1 MSANAA
7 VKRNFKCLL
16 RFFLGNINELA
27 GNSIAMKRGAIPSL
41 SPSGRQELASY
52 ELYLREQRDISP
64 VTIRNYL
71 SDLRS
76 FVVWYE
82 TKRIKSGE
90 AAKVGFQLE
99 QITTPTLTRY
109 RSYLQSQL
117 KLAPAS
123 INRYLVTLK
132 SYFAWAMD
140 SKKIT
145 HNPATVVKLIPVVKS
160 PPRQISDAE
169 ESAIVSAVTH
179 HGSARDRT
187 IIILMLHTGLRAAE
201 VCLLQVEHIHL
212 SKRSGYLQVYGK
224 RNKYREVPLNA
235 TVRKLLSEYLPTVE
249 GTWLFISRKTKSAIT
264 TRALGY
270 LISKYARIAGVEDI
284 SPHDLR
290 HRFGY
295 RMAETVPL
303 HRLAQIMGHDSLD
316 TTMVYVGGTS
326 EDLQRDVEQI
336 AWQ

>member
-1 MSANAA
+1 
-7 VKRNFKCLL
+7 
-16 RFFLGNINELA
+16 
-27 GNSIAMKRGAIPSL
+27 MKPDATSSL
-41 SPSGRQELASY
+41 SPSGCRELADY
-52 ELYLREQRDISP
+52 EFYLREQRDISP
-64 VTIRNYL
+64 VTVRNYL

-76 FVVWYE
+76 FIVWYE
-82 TKRIKSGE
+82 TKSINSATAMVEFNLTK
-90 AAKVGFQLE
+90 
-99 QITTPTLTRY
+99 ITTPTLTRY

-123 INRYLVTLK
+123 INRYLVALK
-132 SYFAWAMD
+132 SYFALAVEGQ
-140 SKKIT
+140 KIAI
-145 HNPATVVKLIPVVKS
+145 NPAKVVKLIPLIKS
-160 PPRQISDAE
+160 SPRQVNDGE
-169 ESAIVSAVTH
+169 ESAIVSAVTNY
-179 HGSARDRT
+179 GSVRDRT
-187 IIILMLHTGLRAAE
+187 IIILMFHTGLRAAE
-201 VCLLQVEHIHL
+201 VCRLKSEHIHL
-212 SKRSGYLQVYGK
+212 RKRSGYLEVYGK

-235 TVRKLLSEYLPTVE
+235 TVRKVLLEYIPTTE
-249 GTWLFISRKTKSAIT
+249 GCWLFISRKTKSAIT

-270 LISKYARIAGVEDI
+270 LVGKYARIAGVEDI

-316 TTMVYVGGTS
+316 TTMVYVRGTS

>member
-1 MSANAA
+1 
-7 VKRNFKCLL
+7 
-16 RFFLGNINELA
+16 
-27 GNSIAMKRGAIPSL
+27 MKPDATPSL
-41 SPSGRQELASY
+41 SPSGRQELADY
-52 ELYLREQRDISP
+52 ELYLRGQRDISP

-76 FVVWYE
+76 FITWYE
-82 TKRIKSGE
+82 TKSINLATAMVE
-90 AAKVGFQLE
+90 FDLAK
-99 QITTPTLTRY
+99 ITTPTLTRY

-132 SYFAWAMD
+132 SYFALAVEER
-140 SKKIT
+140 KIT
-145 HNPATVVKLIPVVKS
+145 TNPVGVVKLIPLIKS
-160 PPRQISDAE
+160 PPHQISDAE
-169 ESAIVSAVTH
+169 ESAIVSAVTNY
-179 HGSARDRT
+179 GSERDRT
-187 IIILMLHTGLRAAE
+187 IIILMFHTGLRAAE
-201 VCLLQVEHIHL
+201 VCQLRCEHIHL
-212 SKRSGYLQVYGK
+212 RKRSGYLQVYGK

-235 TVRKLLSEYLPTVE
+235 TVRKVLLEYLTMVE
-249 GTWLFISRKTKSAIT
+249 GDWLFLSRKTKSAIT

-270 LISKYARIAGVEDI
+270 LVAKYARIARVENV

-316 TTMVYVGGTS
+316 TTMVYVRGTS

>member
-1 MSANAA
+1 
-7 VKRNFKCLL
+7 
-16 RFFLGNINELA
+16 
-27 GNSIAMKRGAIPSL
+27 MKPDAIPSL
-41 SPSGRQELASY
+41 SPSGRQELADYESY
-52 ELYLREQRDISP
+52 LCEQRDISP

-76 FVVWYE
+76 FIAWYE
-82 TKRIKSGE
+82 TKSVSSVI
-90 AAKVGFQLE
+90 VGFDLA

-132 SYFAWAMD
+132 SYFAWAVD
-140 SKKIT
+140 LKKIAT
-145 HNPATVVKLIPVVKS
+145 NPATVVKLIPLIKS
-160 PPRQISDAE
+160 PPHQISDAE
-169 ESAIVSAVTH
+169 ESAIVSAVTSY
-179 HGSARDRT
+179 GSFRDRV

-201 VCLLQVEHIHL
+201 VCQLKVEHIHL
-212 SKRSGYLQVYGK
+212 RKRSGYLQVYGK

-235 TVRKLLSEYLPTVE
+235 TVRKVLLDYLPTIE
-249 GTWLFISRKTKSAIT
+249 GDWLFISRKTKSAIT

-270 LISKYARIAGVEDI
+270 LVSKYARIAGVENI

-316 TTMVYVGGTS
+316 TTMVYVRGTS
-326 EDLQRDVEQI
+326 EDLQRAVEQI

>member
-1 MSANAA
+1 MKPGAISSLSLSGG
-7 VKRNFKCLL
+7 R
-16 RFFLGNINELA
+16 ELA
-27 GNSIAMKRGAIPSL
+27 D
-41 SPSGRQELASY
+41 Y
-52 ELYLREQRDISP
+52 ESYLRGQRDLSP
-64 VTIRNYL
+64 VTVRNYL

-76 FVVWYE
+76 FIVWHE
-82 TKRIKSGE
+82 NKSV
-90 AAKVGFQLE
+90 KSPFVGFQLE

-117 KLAPAS
+117 KLAPTS

-132 SYFAWAMD
+132 SYFVWAVD
-140 SKKIT
+140 LKKIAY
-145 HNPATVVKLIPVVKS
+145 NPATVVKLIPLS
-160 PPRQISDAE
+160 LSSPRQISDQE
-169 ESAIVSAVTH
+169 ESAIISTVTSY
-179 HGSARDRT
+179 GSFRDRV

-201 VCLLQVEHIHL
+201 VCQLRVEHIYL
-212 SKRSGYLQVYGK
+212 RNRSGYLQVYGK
-224 RNKYREVPLNA
+224 RNKYREVPLNS
-235 TVRKLLSEYLPTVE
+235 TVRKLLLEYLPTVF
-249 GTWLFISRKTKSAIT
+249 GTWLFVSRKTQFAIT

-270 LISKYARIAGVEDI
+270 LVGKYARIARVEDI

-316 TTMVYVGGTS
+316 TTMVYVRGTS

>member
-1 MSANAA
+1 MFGS
-7 VKRNFKCLL
+7 
-16 RFFLGNINELA
+16 INELTS
-27 GNSIAMKRGAIPSL
+27 NPIVVKPDAISSL
-41 SPSGRQELASY
+41 SPSGRQELADY
-52 ELYLREQRDISP
+52 EFYLREQRDISP
-64 VTIRNYL
+64 VTVRNYL

-82 TKRIKSGE
+82 TKSLNS
-90 AAKVGFQLE
+90 ATVGFDLTK
-99 QITTPTLTRY
+99 ITTPTLTRY

-132 SYFAWAMD
+132 SYFALAVEGQ
-140 SKKIT
+140 KIT
-145 HNPATVVKLIPVVKS
+145 TNPAKVVKLIPLIKS
-160 PPRQISDAE
+160 PPRQINDGE
-169 ESAIVSAVTH
+169 ESAIVSAVTNY
-179 HGSARDRT
+179 GSSREDRT
-187 IIILMLHTGLRAAE
+187 IIILMFHTGLRAAE
-201 VCLLQVEHIHL
+201 ICQLRWEHIHL
-212 SKRSGYLQVYGK
+212 RKRSGYLQVYGK

-235 TVRKLLSEYLPTVE
+235 TVRKVLLEYIPTIE
-249 GTWLFISRKTKSAIT
+249 GNWLFISRKTKSAIT

-270 LISKYARIAGVEDI
+270 LVGKYARIAGVEDV

-316 TTMVYVGGTS
+316 TTMVYVRGTS

>member
-1 MSANAA
+1 
-7 VKRNFKCLL
+7 
-16 RFFLGNINELA
+16 
-27 GNSIAMKRGAIPSL
+27 MKPDAISSL
-41 SPSGRQELASY
+41 SSSGRQELADY
-52 ELYLREQRDISP
+52 EFYLREQRDISP
-64 VTIRNYL
+64 VTVRNYL

-76 FVVWYE
+76 FIAWYE
-82 TKRIKSGE
+82 TKSINSTTAMVE
-90 AAKVGFQLE
+90 FDLAK
-99 QITTPTLTRY
+99 ITTPTLTRY

-132 SYFAWAMD
+132 SYFALAVEGQ
-140 SKKIT
+140 KIT
-145 HNPATVVKLIPVVKS
+145 TNPAKVVKLIPLIKS
-160 PPRQISDAE
+160 PPRQISNAE
-169 ESAIVSAVTH
+169 ESAIVSAVTNY
-179 HGSARDRT
+179 GSVRDRT
-187 IIILMLHTGLRAAE
+187 IIILMFHTGLRAAE
-201 VCLLQVEHIHL
+201 VCQLKSEHIHL
-212 SKRSGYLQVYGK
+212 RKRSGYLEVYGK

-235 TVRKLLSEYLPTVE
+235 TVRKVLLEYIPVIE
-249 GTWLFISRKTKSAIT
+249 SGWLFISRKTKSAIT

-270 LISKYARIAGVEDI
+270 LISKYALIAGVEDV

-303 HRLAQIMGHDSLD
+303 HRLAQIMGHDSLN
-316 TTMVYVGGTS
+316 TTMIYVRGTS

>member
-1 MSANAA
+1 
-7 VKRNFKCLL
+7 
-16 RFFLGNINELA
+16 
-27 GNSIAMKRGAIPSL
+27 MKPGATPSL
-41 SPSGRQELASY
+41 SSSGRQELVSY
-52 ELYLREQRDISP
+52 ESYLRGQKDLSP

-76 FVVWYE
+76 FIAWYE
-82 TKRIKSGE
+82 NQSVRAIQ
-90 AAKVGFQLE
+90 VGFNLT

-109 RSYLQSQL
+109 RSHLQSQL

-132 SYFAWAMD
+132 SYFAWAVD
-140 SKKIT
+140 LKKIT
-145 HNPATVVKLIPVVKS
+145 HNPAAVVKLIPLVKS
-160 PPRQISDAE
+160 SPRQISDAE
-169 ESAIVSAVTH
+169 ESAIVSAVTSY
-179 HGSARDRT
+179 GSFRDRT

-201 VCLLQVEHIHL
+201 VCQLKSEHIHL
-212 SKRSGYLQVYGK
+212 RKRSGYLEVYGK
-224 RNKYREVPLNA
+224 RNKYREVPLNGTA
-235 TVRKLLSEYLPTVE
+235 RKLLSEYLTQVE
-249 GTWLFISRKTKSAIT
+249 GTWLFISRKTKSKIT

-270 LISKYARIAGVEDI
+270 LVHKYARIAGVEDI

-316 TTMVYVGGTS
+316 TTMVYVRGTS

>member
-1 MSANAA
+1 
-7 VKRNFKCLL
+7 
-16 RFFLGNINELA
+16 
-27 GNSIAMKRGAIPSL
+27 MKPDAISSL
-41 SPSGRQELASY
+41 SPSGRQELADY
-52 ELYLREQRDISP
+52 ESYLREQRDISP

-76 FVVWYE
+76 FIIWYE
-82 TKRIKSGE
+82 TRNVS
-90 AAKVGFQLE
+90 AAKVGFDLAK
-99 QITTPTLTRY
+99 ITTPTLTRY

-132 SYFAWAMD
+132 SYFALAVD
-140 SKKIT
+140 LKKIAT
-145 HNPATVVKLIPVVKS
+145 NPATVVKLIPLIKS
-160 PPRQISDAE
+160 PPHQISDAD
-169 ESAIVSAVTH
+169 ESSIVSAVTSY
-179 HGSARDRT
+179 GSFRDRV

-201 VCLLQVEHIHL
+201 VCQLKSEHIHL
-212 SKRSGYLQVYGK
+212 RKRSGYLQVYGK

-235 TVRKLLSEYLPTVE
+235 TVRKLLLEYLPTVKDN
-249 GTWLFISRKTKSAIT
+249 WLFISRKTKSAIT

-270 LISKYARIAGVEDI
+270 LVHKYARIAGVEDI

-316 TTMVYVGGTS
+316 TTMVYVRGTS

>member
-1 MSANAA
+1 
-7 VKRNFKCLL
+7 
-16 RFFLGNINELA
+16 
-27 GNSIAMKRGAIPSL
+27 
-41 SPSGRQELASY
+41 
-52 ELYLREQRDISP
+52 
-64 VTIRNYL
+64 
-71 SDLRS
+71 LRS

-82 TKRIKSGE
+82 TNSVR
-90 AAKVGFQLE
+90 AAKVGFQLN

-109 RSYLQSQL
+109 RSYLQDQL

-132 SYFAWAMD
+132 SYFAWAFD
-140 SKKIT
+140 LKKIAN
-145 HNPATVVKLIPVVKS
+145 NPAGVVKLIPLVKS
-160 PPRQISDAE
+160 SPRQISDAE
-169 ESAIVSAVTH
+169 ESAIVSAVTSY
-179 HGSARDRT
+179 GSARDHT

-201 VCLLQVEHIHL
+201 VCQLQVEHIHL
-212 SKRSGYLQVYGK
+212 GKRSGYLEVYGK

-235 TVRKLLSEYLPTVE
+235 TIRKVLSEYLPTIE
-249 GTWLFISRKTKSAIT
+249 GTWLFLSRKTVGAIT

-270 LISKYARIAGVEDI
+270 LVSKYARIAGVEDI

-303 HRLAQIMGHDSLD
+303 HRLAQIMGHDSID
-316 TTMVYVGGTS
+316 TTMIYVRGTS

>member
-1 MSANAA
+1 
-7 VKRNFKCLL
+7 
-16 RFFLGNINELA
+16 
-27 GNSIAMKRGAIPSL
+27 MKPDATPSL
-41 SPSGRQELASY
+41 SSSGRQELADY
-52 ELYLREQRDISP
+52 EFYLREQRDISS
-64 VTIRNYL
+64 VTVRNYL

-76 FVVWYE
+76 FIAWYE
-82 TKRIKSGE
+82 TQNHNST
-90 AAKVGFQLE
+90 KVGFDFAK
-99 QITTPTLTRY
+99 ITTPTLTRY

-132 SYFAWAMD
+132 SYFAWAVD
-140 SKKIT
+140 LKKT
-145 HNPATVVKLIPVVKS
+145 AHNPAMVVKLIPLIKS
-160 PPRQISDAE
+160 SPRQISDTE
-169 ESAIVSAVTH
+169 ESAIVSAVTNY
-179 HGSARDRT
+179 GSARDRT

-201 VCLLQVEHIHL
+201 VCQLKKGHIHL
-212 SKRSGYLQVYGK
+212 RKRSGYLQVYGK

-235 TVRKLLSEYLPTVE
+235 TVRKVLGEYIPMIE
-249 GTWLFISRKTKSAIT
+249 GGWLFISRKTKSAIT

-270 LISKYARIAGVEDI
+270 LIGKYARIAGVEDV

-303 HRLAQIMGHDSLD
+303 HRLAQIMGHDSLN
-316 TTMVYVGGTS
+316 TTMVYVRGTS

>member
-1 MSANAA
+1 MKPDAT
-7 VKRNFKCLL
+7 L
-16 RFFLGNINELA
+16 
-27 GNSIAMKRGAIPSL
+27 SI
-41 SPSGRQELASY
+41 SPSGRQELADY
-52 ELYLREQRDISP
+52 ESYLRRQRDISS
-64 VTIRNYL
+64 VTVRNYL

-76 FVVWYE
+76 FITWYE
-82 TKRIKSGE
+82 TKSLNS
-90 AAKVGFQLE
+90 AKVGFDLTK
-99 QITTPTLTRY
+99 ITTPTLTRY

-123 INRYLVTLK
+123 INRYLITLK
-132 SYFAWAMD
+132 SYFALAAEGQ
-140 SKKIT
+140 KIT
-145 HNPATVVKLIPVVKS
+145 TNPAKVVKLIPLIKS
-160 PPRQISDAE
+160 PPRQISDGE

-179 HGSARDRT
+179 YGSARDRT
-187 IIILMLHTGLRAAE
+187 IIILMFHTGLRAAE
-201 VCLLQVEHIHL
+201 VCQLKSEHIHL
-212 SKRSGYLQVYGK
+212 RKRSGYLQVYGK

-235 TVRKLLSEYLPTVE
+235 TVRKVLLEYLTTVE
-249 GTWLFISRKTKSAIT
+249 GDWLFVSRKTKSAIT

-270 LISKYARIAGVEDI
+270 LVGKYARIAGIEDI

-316 TTMVYVGGTS
+316 TTMVYVRGTS

>member
-1 MSANAA
+1 
-7 VKRNFKCLL
+7 
-16 RFFLGNINELA
+16 
-27 GNSIAMKRGAIPSL
+27 MKPDAISSL
-41 SPSGRQELASY
+41 SSSGRQELADY
-52 ELYLREQRDISP
+52 ESYLRRQRDISP

-76 FVVWYE
+76 FIIWYE
-82 TKRIKSGE
+82 TRSVS

-109 RSYLQSQL
+109 RSYLQFQL

-123 INRYLVTLK
+123 INRYLITLK
-132 SYFAWAMD
+132 SYFALAVD
-140 SKKIT
+140 LKKIAT
-145 HNPATVVKLIPVVKS
+145 NPATVVKLIPLIKS
-160 PPRQISDAE
+160 PPHQISDAE
-169 ESAIVSAVTH
+169 ESAIVSAVTSY
-179 HGSARDRT
+179 GSFRDRV

-201 VCLLQVEHIHL
+201 VCQLKSEHIHL
-212 SKRSGYLQVYGK
+212 RKRSGYLQVYGK

-235 TVRKLLSEYLPTVE
+235 TVRKLLLEYLPTVKDN
-249 GTWLFISRKTKSAIT
+249 WLFISRKTKSAIT

-270 LISKYARIAGVEDI
+270 LVHKYARIAGVEDI

-316 TTMVYVGGTS
+316 TTMVYVRGTS

>member
-1 MSANAA
+1 
-7 VKRNFKCLL
+7 
-16 RFFLGNINELA
+16 
-27 GNSIAMKRGAIPSL
+27 MKPGAISSL
-41 SPSGRQELASY
+41 SLSSRQELADYKSY
-52 ELYLREQRDISP
+52 LCGQRDISP

-71 SDLRS
+71 SDLHS
-76 FVVWYE
+76 FIVWYE
-82 TKRIKSGE
+82 TKSIKFSE
-90 AAKVGFQLE
+90 AIRVGFQLE
-99 QITTPTLTRY
+99 QITTPTLIRY

-132 SYFAWAMD
+132 SYFSWAVD
-140 SKKIT
+140 LKKIT
-145 HNPATVVKLIPVVKS
+145 NNPATVVKLIPLMKS
-160 PPRQISDAE
+160 SPRQINDVE
-169 ESAIVSAVTH
+169 ESALVSAVTS
-179 HGSARDRT
+179 HGLFRDRA

-201 VCLLQVEHIHL
+201 VCQLKSKHIHL
-212 SKRSGYLQVYGK
+212 RKRGGYLQVYGK

-235 TVRKLLSEYLPTVE
+235 TARKVLSEYLPTVT
-249 GTWLFISRKTKSAIT
+249 GSWLFVSRKTKTTIT

-270 LISKYARIAGVEDI
+270 LVDKYARIAGVEDV

-316 TTMVYVGGTS
+316 TTMIYVRGTS

>member
-1 MSANAA
+1 
-7 VKRNFKCLL
+7 
-16 RFFLGNINELA
+16 
-27 GNSIAMKRGAIPSL
+27 MKPDATSSL
-41 SPSGRQELASY
+41 SSSGRQELADY
-52 ELYLREQRDISP
+52 EFYLREQRDISS
-64 VTIRNYL
+64 VTVRNYL

-76 FVVWYE
+76 FIAWYE
-82 TKRIKSGE
+82 TKSINS
-90 AAKVGFQLE
+90 ATAKVGFDLTK
-99 QITTPTLTRY
+99 ITTPTLTRY

-123 INRYLVTLK
+123 INRYLITLK
-132 SYFAWAMD
+132 SYFAIAVE
-140 SKKIT
+140 KRKIT
-145 HNPATVVKLIPVVKS
+145 TNPAKVVKLIPLIKS
-160 PPRQISDAE
+160 PPRQISDGE
-169 ESAIVSAVTH
+169 ESAIVSAVTNY
-179 HGSARDRT
+179 GSSRDRT
-187 IIILMLHTGLRAAE
+187 IIILMFHTGLRAAE
-201 VCLLQVEHIHL
+201 VCQLKSEHIHL
-212 SKRSGYLQVYGK
+212 RKRSGYLEVYGK

-235 TVRKLLSEYLPTVE
+235 TVRKVLGEYIPMVE
-249 GTWLFISRKTKSAIT
+249 SDWLFISRKTKSAIT

-270 LISKYARIAGVEDI
+270 LVGKYARIAGVEDI

-316 TTMVYVGGTS
+316 TTMVYVRGTS

>member
-1 MSANAA
+1 
-7 VKRNFKCLL
+7 
-16 RFFLGNINELA
+16 
-27 GNSIAMKRGAIPSL
+27 MKRSAIPALSSL
-41 SPSGRQELASY
+41 GRQELASY
-52 ELYLREQRDISP
+52 ESYLRGQRDLSP

-76 FVVWYE
+76 FVAWYE

-90 AAKVGFQLE
+90 VVEASFQIE

-132 SYFAWAMD
+132 SYFAWAVRN
-140 SKKIT
+140 KKIT
-145 HNPATVVKLIPVVKS
+145 TNPATVVKLIPLVKS
-160 PPRQISDAE
+160 SPRLLSDAS

-179 HGSARDRT
+179 HGSTRDRT

-201 VCLLQVEHIHL
+201 VCHLQVEHIHL
-212 SKRSGYLQVYGK
+212 RKRSGYLEVYGK
-224 RNKYREVPLNA
+224 RNKYREVPLNVTA
-235 TVRKLLSEYLPTVE
+235 RKILSEYLPTVK
-249 GTWLFISRKTKSAIT
+249 GNWLFASRKTKEAIT

-270 LISKYARIAGVEDI
+270 LVNKYALIAGIEKI

-316 TTMVYVGGTS
+316 TTMVYVRGTS

>member
-1 MSANAA
+1 
-7 VKRNFKCLL
+7 
-16 RFFLGNINELA
+16 
-27 GNSIAMKRGAIPSL
+27 MKPGDISSL
-41 SPSGRQELASY
+41 SLSGRQELISY
-52 ELYLREQRDISP
+52 ESYLRKQRDISP
-64 VTIRNYL
+64 ATVRNYL

-82 TKRIKSGE
+82 TKSIQS
-90 AAKVGFQLE
+90 ATVGFQIE

-132 SYFAWAMD
+132 SYFAWTVEL
-140 SKKIT
+140 KKIT
-145 HNPATVVKLIPVVKS
+145 ANPATVVKLIPLIKS
-160 PPRQISDAE
+160 SPRQISDVE
-169 ESAIVSAVTH
+169 ESAIVAAVTH
-179 HGSARDRT
+179 YGSFRDRT
-187 IIILMLHTGLRAAE
+187 IIILMFHTGLRAAE
-201 VCLLQVEHIHL
+201 VCQLQLGHIHL
-212 SKRSGYLQVYGK
+212 RKCSGYLQVYGK

-235 TVRKLLSEYLPTVE
+235 TVRKVLLEYLSLVE
-249 GTWLFISRKTKSAIT
+249 GTWLFVSRKTKLAIT

-270 LISKYARIAGVEDI
+270 LIGKYARIASVEDI

-295 RMAETVPL
+295 RIAETVPL

-316 TTMVYVGGTS
+316 TTMVYVRGTS
-326 EDLQRDVEQI
+326 EDLQRDVEHI